1 MRRST
6 ILGAATAAALA
17 AGSLAVGLAPG
28 SSHREAPKIL
38 TDPTADNTDVYAF
51 TAPDATG
58 SLTVVANWIPLE
70 EPAGGPYFGKL
81 DPEARYYVKIDNTG
95 DGRPD
100 VAYRWQ
106 FDQRFRNP
114 ESFLDAAPTVDSIG
128 DPDLNFVQT
137 YDLYRE
143 TYHGKKVRA
152 RRIAN
157 DVPVAP
163 ANAGPKT
170 YPDYDKVAA
179 GAITG
184 VAGGGKTFVGPVDD
198 PFFVDL
204 GAVFDG
210 INIDKPGRPNIGLGN
225 QGGGKDDVAGY
236 NTHAFVLQVPEAQV
250 TRDGKAVAGADAKN
264 AVVGVWATTERRR
277 ITVRRHHKAKAKW
290 VQVSRLGNPLI
301 NEVVIPVGQKDR
313 FNRTEPADDAA
324 NFGKYALNPEPAR
337 LLNALFG
344 LGVKETNRTDIVQ
357 ALLTGVPGL
366 TQIGA
371 KPAAA
376 DTLKLNLGVPP
387 AASPNRFGV
396 LAGDVAGFPNGR
408 RLADDVTDIELRVIA
423 GALLKPEEGGKQ
435 IPLGD
440 GVDQNDRP
448 FRTAF
453 PYVAPPT
460 DGLTGLVKRTE
471 PAHAPVPQ
479 PPMHGTAGLPSRAGD
494 PARVRRGARGVRRD
508 PRRGARLARSPLT
521 TAAARA
527 AGRAP
532 GRRPFAAAR
541 ERDGAR
547 LRVPAEGA
555 RDRRPRLPR
564 PRRGAAAP
572 RAGARPARRR
582 RGRRA
587 RHAGRVAP

>member
-58 SLTVVANWIPLE
+58 SLTVVADWIPLE

-100 VAYRWQ
+100 VAYRWE

-114 ESFLDAAPTVDSIG
+114 NSFLDAAPTVDSID

-143 TYHGKKVRA
+143 RYHGGKVTA
-152 RRIAN
+152 RRIAD

-163 ANAGPKT
+163 GNAGPKT
-170 YPDYDKVAA
+170 YPDYGKVAA
-179 GAITG
+179 GAIRG

-236 NTHAFVLQVPEAQV
+236 NTHAFVLQVPESEV
-250 TRDGKAVAGADAKN
+250 TRDGKAVSAADAGN

-277 ITVRRHHKAKAKW
+277 ITVRRHHGAKAKW

-301 NEVVIPVGQKDR
+301 NEVVIPIGQKDR
-313 FNRTEPADDAA
+313 FNRTEPADDAKH
-324 NFGKYALNPEPAR
+324 FGSYVVEPEVAK

-344 LGVKETNRTDIVQ
+344 LDVKTTGRTDIVQ

-423 GALLKPEEGGKQ
+423 GALLTPEQGGKQ

-440 GVDQNDRP
+440 GVDQNDKP
-448 FRTAF
+448 FRSSF
-453 PYVAPPT
+453 PYVALPG
-460 DGLTGLVKRTE
+460 DGFTGLPPKRNE
-471 PAHAPVPQ
+471 PGHAPVPQ
-479 PPMHGTAGLPSRAGD
+479 PPA
-494 PARVRRGARGVRRD
+494 
-508 PRRGARLARSPLT
+508 
-521 TAAARA
+521 
-527 AGRAP
+527 
-532 GRRPFAAAR
+532 
-541 ERDGAR
+541 
-547 LRVPAEGA
+547 
-555 RDRRPRLPR
+555 
-564 PRRGAAAP
+564 
-572 RAGARPARRR
+572 
-582 RGRRA
+582 
-587 RHAGRVAP
+587 